1 MDSTEPVDIKSIQD
15 FLISKGINPSFQR
28 LKIYEYLKKADFHP
42 TVDNIYNE
50 LIKIIPTI
58 SKTTIYNTLKLF
70 VEKGIAQSLTIDE
83 NEVRYDCNVK
93 PHAHLKCIKCGSVYD
108 VYIEN
113 INFDYDIVDGHKVLD
128 CHIYLRGICKNCL
141 NNS

>member
-1 MDSTEPVDIKSIQD
+1 MENSETIDIKSIQE
-15 FLISKGINPSFQR
+15 FLIEKGINPSFQR

-70 VEKGIAQSLTIDE
+70 VEKGIAQTLTIDE
-83 NEVRYDCNVK
+83 NEVRYDCNTE
-93 PHAHLKCIKCGSVYD
+93 PHAHFKCIKCGRVYD
-108 VYIEN
+108 VMLSNVDFNY
-113 INFDYDIVDGHKVLD
+113 DYVDGHKVLD
-128 CHIYLRGICKNCL
+128 CHIYLRGVCKNCL
-141 NNS
+141 NKG